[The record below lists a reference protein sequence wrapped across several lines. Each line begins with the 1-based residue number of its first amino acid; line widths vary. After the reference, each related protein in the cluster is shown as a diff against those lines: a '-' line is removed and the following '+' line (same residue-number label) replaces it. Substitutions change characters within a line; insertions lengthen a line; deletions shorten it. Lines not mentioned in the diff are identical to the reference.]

1 MRYSLDSWKEYFYVH
16 TNENARDYKV
26 LRCKKDDIQN
36 LEEFI
41 SPKKETVIGGLDFL
55 DDYII
60 TSREI

>member
-26 LRCKKDDIQN
+26 LRCKKDDIEN

-41 SPKKETVIGGLDFL
+41 SPKKRQLSVV
-55 DDYII
+55 
-60 TSREI
+60 